1 MSLIF
6 TRPEFCLLGLTVLS
20 EQSCQDLTELTE
32 LYVVIASYFQTDI
45 VGIKK
50 DSSLS
55 LLSLVT
61 DLYQKEAFSLN
72 APVLFPKSI
81 LPTACVLGVSRT
93 TANFMSI
100 DPSWVPLALESQL
113 SSLAFFPLKRHR
125 RHSSE
130 DFSIIIFFR
139 LFRLYLWQLFII
151 YDNSYV
157 SVAITPFQKNQ
168 I

>member
-1 MSLIF
+1 MSFKINWYFCHWF
-6 TRPEFCLLGLTVLS
+6 TQGRNFAFWVW
-20 EQSCQDLTELTE
+20 QSCQDLTELTE

-55 LLSLVT
+55 LPSLVT

-81 LPTACVLGVSRT
+81 IPTACVLGVSRT

-113 SSLAFFPLKRHR
+113 PFLAFFPLKRHR

-130 DFSIIIFFR
+130 DFSIIIFLGF
-139 LFRLYLWQLFII
+139 LGFIAMTIPMFLWQ
-151 YDNSYV
+151 
-157 SVAITPFQKNQ
+157 
-168 I
+168 

>member
-1 MSLIF
+1 MSFKINWY
-6 TRPEFCLLGLTVLS
+6 FCHWFSQGRNFAFWVW
-20 EQSCQDLTELTE
+20 QSCQDLTELTE

-55 LLSLVT
+55 LPSLVT

-81 LPTACVLGVSRT
+81 IPTACVLGVSRT

-113 SSLAFFPLKRHR
+113 PFLAFFPLKRHR

-130 DFSIIIFFR
+130 DFSIIIFLGF
-139 LFRLYLWQLFII
+139 LGFIAMTIPMFLWQ
-151 YDNSYV
+151 
-157 SVAITPFQKNQ
+157 
-168 I
+168 